1 MTRGRGCARDHMRM
15 TAHKPSE
22 MSWMPRR
29 GLIIILLAAG
39 QVVTVVGRQ
48 PILLSYAGARCSRL
62 FPLFVVESMAL
73 EAVHSFRRLI
83 AGERRDV
90 ATALGTF
97 DRRTRSYLIVAIDRI
112 ATGAPGIGPATIAA
126 RLTAP
131 TPADSDAEL
140 SPL

>member
-1 MTRGRGCARDHMRM
+1 MR
-15 TAHKPSE
+15 
-22 MSWMPRR
+22 WMPRR

-48 PILLSYAGARCSRL
+48 PILLSYAGARCNRL
-62 FPLFVVESMAL
+62 FPLFVVL
-73 EAVHSFRRLI
+73 EAVHSSRRLI

-90 ATALGTF
+90 ATALGSF
-97 DRRTRSYLIVAIDRI
+97 ARRTRSYLIVAIDRI

-131 TPADSDAEL
+131 NPADSDAEL